1 MKYIFFFFS
10 FPSDYQL
17 LEGRNLVLSTELHAS
32 VWAPSVPLLLSILT
46 GKGHKDKEQRSEVQT
61 FIYFLILPSLNYAL
75 NNEYSESLHI
85 TSYFKFSFNPLHTC
99 SRNCYLHTCSRN
111 HIMVS
116 VQSPSHVQLFV
127 TPWTAACQAS
137 LSSILPMSINIC
149 MAIFFKIKIK
159 DFAGGPV
166 IKNLAGSAGDTN
178 SIPGLKDA
186 QRQLSPC
193 TLEPVPPNKGVAPAH
208 HN

>member
-10 FPSDYQL
+10 LPSDYQL
-17 LEGRNLVLSTELHAS
+17 LEGRNLVLSTELHGS
-32 VWAPSVPLLLSILT
+32 VWAPSVPLLLSIQT

-111 HIMVS
+111 HTMVS
-116 VQSPSHVQLFV
+116 VQSLSHVWLCNPMDCSMPGFPVQHSTHVYKYMRGNILQNKDKGLC
-127 TPWTAACQAS
+127 WW
-137 LSSILPMSINIC
+137 SS
-149 MAIFFKIKIK
+149 
-159 DFAGGPV
+159 D
-166 IKNLAGSAGDTN
+166 
-178 SIPGLKDA
+178 
-186 QRQLSPC
+186 
-193 TLEPVPPNKGVAPAH
+193 
-208 HN
+208 